1 MKKTRFIVALLLSA
15 IMLVVIFIPI
25 GPLPPL
31 YSLLNPESGIM
42 APGHPSPGNYT
53 FTMNVE
59 YRGTSYPVLV
69 DVNSTGFVRI
79 ASDCNWT
86 TYYVQGYMEAKY
98 RLEQMDIIKREAQ
111 GRLSQIIGPSELSSD
126 IFFRDLMDCQI
137 ASEEFHNLSSN
148 GYTYTVLSAFTDGIN
163 AYISNLSASNM
174 PILFKILE
182 FTPHRWNITNVLAIQ
197 QLFLWENSAGGT
209 DPVYFNYALTKM
221 PENVLKAL
229 YPAYPAGV
237 QNPIVPYS
245 CNPSVYNETGD
256 IHNLSLYQPF
266 YNVSSPSLIGNLSF
280 GFSTAQVPHY
290 LTGIIGNT
298 SVNVNCIGFKDF
310 GSNDWAANGIRTGN
324 ISALVANDPHLT
336 TTVPSIWM
344 GFQLISPGQDVV
356 GVVFPGFPGIIL
368 GHNPYTGWGA
378 TNGQIQETYF
388 YAEMV
393 NSSNPYLYMNN
404 GSWTH
409 FLVINE
415 TIPVKGEKPYHITV
429 ERADNGVVLEN
440 SPAVIAMDWTGL
452 IPSYEI
458 TFFLKI
464 DRSRSVIQFRT
475 NLTEYFKVA
484 IQNWAVADSAGN
496 IGIFPF
502 GEYPVIEKGNPRGI
516 LPGTG
521 EYNWIGFVPLSK
533 EPYLYDPVRG
543 FVFSDNQ
550 ITVSRN
556 YPFYIGWDYESGYR
570 ADEAY
575 TLLNSSYHD
584 NIQTMEKIQLC
595 IHDFTTNIF
604 LKPLI
609 KALSTTNFSSTQEFR
624 VLSEWNGDMLVNST
638 AATIYYFWIQNYVN
652 DTFYPY
658 MEKYG
663 INQSEGL
670 YSASFFLGPDDYY
683 HGPLIEDLVNWTMN
697 YPDTPWFDNPVN
709 GASRNSTT
717 LMIEAFNNTLSYL
730 NKELGSYSGRWE
742 WGNVHKRVLTSLFGI
757 SYLNTE
763 EIPAAG
769 DGNTINA
776 AYGTISN
783 FGPSWRMVVNM
794 SEPVYGMGIYPGG
807 LSENPLSYYYSN
819 TFIPWNQGIYYALIP
834 PGLKSQFY
842 YLYSG
847 GAVL

>member
-1 MKKTRFIVALLLSA
+1 MRRARFIVAVLLSA
-15 IMLVVIFIPI
+15 VLLAVIFIPI

-31 YSLLNPESGIM
+31 YSLLNPENGIM
-42 APGHPSPGNYT
+42 APGHPSPGNYSV
-53 FTMNVE
+53 TMNVE
-59 YRGTSYPVLV
+59 YRGVYYPVLV

-111 GRLSQIIGPSELSSD
+111 GRLSQVIGPSEISSD
-126 IFFRDLMDCQI
+126 IFFRELMDCQI
-137 ASEEFHNLSSN
+137 ASEELHNLSSK
-148 GYTYTVLSAFTDGIN
+148 GYTYSVLSAFTDGIN
-163 AYISNLSASNM
+163 AYITNLSPSNL
-174 PILFKILE
+174 PILFKILD
-182 FTPHRWNITNVLAIQ
+182 FMPHTWNVTNVLAIQ

-221 PENVLKAL
+221 PENVIQAL
-229 YPAYPAGV
+229 YPAYPAGI
-237 QNPIVPYS
+237 QNPIVPYA
-245 CNPSVYNETGD
+245 CNPYVYNETGN
-256 IHNLSLYQPF
+256 IKNLSLYQAF
-266 YNVSSPSLIGNLSF
+266 YNYSSPSLLSNLSC
-280 GFSTAQVPHY
+280 GFSTSEVPQY
-290 LTGIIGNT
+290 LSNLIGNT
-298 SVNVNCIGFKDF
+298 SLNLNFIGFKDF
-310 GSNDWAANGIRTGN
+310 GSNDWAVNGMRTGN
-324 ISALVANDPHLT
+324 VSALIANDPHLT

-344 GFQLISPGQDVV
+344 GFQLVSPGQDVV

-388 YAEMV
+388 YAETV
-393 NSSNPYLYMNN
+393 NHSDPYLYMNN
-404 GSWTH
+404 GSWLH

-415 TIPVKGEKPYHITV
+415 TIPVKGGSPYHITV

-440 SPAVIAMDWTGL
+440 NPATIAMDWTGL
-452 IPSYEI
+452 SPTYEI
-458 TFFLKI
+458 TFFLRI
-464 DRSRSVIQFRT
+464 DRAKSVLQFKS

-484 IQNWAVADSAGN
+484 IQNWAVADYSGN
-496 IGIFPF
+496 IGIFPY
-502 GEYPVIEKGNPRGI
+502 GEYPVIDGGNPRGI
-516 LPGTG
+516 LPGNG
-521 EYNWIGFVPLSK
+521 PYNWVGFVPLSK
-533 EPYLYDPVRG
+533 EPYLYDPARG

-556 YPFYIGWDYESGYR
+556 YPYYLGWDYESGYR

-584 NIQTMEKIQLC
+584 SIQTMENIQLSF
-595 IHDFTTNIF
+595 HDYTTDIF
-604 LKPLI
+604 LKPLL
-609 KALSTTNFSSTQEFR
+609 KALSTSTFSSSQEYSA
-624 VLSEWNGDMLVNST
+624 LAKWNGDMTVNST
-638 AATIYYFWIQNYVN
+638 AATIYYFWIQNFVN
-652 DTFYPY
+652 DTFLPY

-670 YSASFFLGPDDYY
+670 YSVSFFLGPDDYY
-683 HGPLIEDLVNWTMN
+683 HGPLIEDLVNWTVN
-697 YPDTPWFDNPVN
+697 YPDTPWFDNPVT
-709 GASRNSTT
+709 GATRNATT
-717 LMIEAFNNTLSYL
+717 LMVQAFNNTISYL
-730 NKELGSYSGRWE
+730 NRKIGTYSSVWE

-757 SYLNTE
+757 SYLNTV

-794 SEPVYGMGIYPGG
+794 SDPMDGMGIYPGG
-807 LSENPLSYYYSN
+807 LSENPLSPYYSN

-834 PGLKSQFY
+834 AGLKNQFY
-842 YLYSG
+842 YLYVG
-847 GAVL
+847 GVIA